1 MHEQLDSLQAL
12 LDCPTAD
19 ALRLQS
25 GQLLNRLGFEN
36 WIYTSG
42 SNANRLPVWLNAYPA
57 DWMAHYRRQGYF
69 EVDPVVE
76 HCRHHTTPCLWAA
89 DPHARRVG
97 YPTEFFREAAD
108 YGLRLGIGLPIH
120 GPAGQ
125 AGMIS
130 VATGNTSKA
139 RENLHHLGEL
149 HLFASFLHEAGQRLV
164 STGSQEQVHLTAREL
179 DCLRWAAE
187 GRTSWEI
194 GQQLSIGE
202 RTVVFHL
209 QNAARKLGVMGRR
222 QAIAKAMSLQLIAL

>member
-25 GQLLNRLGFEN
+25 GQLLKRLGFEN

-89 DPHARRVG
+89 DPHAR
-97 YPTEFFREAAD
+97 
-108 YGLRLGIGLPIH
+108 
-120 GPAGQ
+120 
-125 AGMIS
+125 
-130 VATGNTSKA
+130 
-139 RENLHHLGEL
+139 
-149 HLFASFLHEAGQRLV
+149 
-164 STGSQEQVHLTAREL
+164 
-179 DCLRWAAE
+179 
-187 GRTSWEI
+187 
-194 GQQLSIGE
+194 
-202 RTVVFHL
+202 
-209 QNAARKLGVMGRR
+209 
-222 QAIAKAMSLQLIAL
+222 